1 MDFKTAT
8 DNIAVD
14 KASGDI
20 WLAGLVKPY
29 AVIDYLT
36 DPSNP
41 ENTAPSQVT
50 HKCRKSCSMY
60 NLQSYLYNRNLYV

>member
-50 HKCRKSCSMY
+50 HTLTQMRKKKLL
-60 NLQSYLYNRNLYV
+60 NV

>member
-8 DNIAVD
+8 DNVAVD

-41 ENTAPSQVT
+41 ENVAPSQVT
-50 HKCRKSCSMY
+50 HTLTQMQKDKLF
-60 NLQSYLYNRNLYV
+60 NV